1 MLSETVYRLSTRRLL
16 HELFLDVSFVSL
28 YEMPKRMLETEL
40 KKDSIP
46 KVETSPE
53 PASSE
58 RERMSFSSD
67 VSSPT
72 ESLKTLDSLKL
83 IFNENKF
90 PIRKNT
96 N

>member
-16 HELFLDVSFVSL
+16 HELFLDVSFVGL
-28 YEMPKRMLETEL
+28 YEIPKKLLETEV
-40 KKDSIP
+40 KNDSIP
-46 KVETSPE
+46 KVVSDAEATS
-53 PASSE
+53 SDKE
-58 RERMSFSSD
+58 RKSFSSD

-90 PIRKNT
+90 PIRKMT